1 MKIMRCPI
9 PCLVDVQGQQARNP
23 LHTAL
28 FLRLPHYLSCLHRIL
43 SKGLQHGI
51 FRVFYLAS
59 LPCKTMARACLVM
72 ESDLQ
77 LASRRRIRHQ
87 CDLSNSR
94 ALIQSTLPTLQIS
107 TEVRAGVTSF
117 LTLSYILLVNPK
129 VMGEAGLAPEDVVS
143 GTCISCCLSTI
154 IVGLFGEHSPNTS
167 LRHAKRSRLTM

>member
-9 PCLVDVQGQQARNP
+9 PCLVDIEGRQARNP
-23 LHTAL
+23 LLHPAL

-43 SKGLQHGI
+43 ERAATRPRHLSP
-51 FRVFYLAS
+51 
-59 LPCKTMARACLVM
+59 PCSNWPRCRAKWRPAPACLAM

-87 CDLSNSR
+87 CDLTDPKT
-94 ALIQSTLPTLQIS
+94 LIQFTLPMSQIS
-107 TEVRAGVTSF
+107 TEIRAGVTSF

-154 IVGLFGEHSPNTS
+154 IVGLFG
-167 LRHAKRSRLTM
+167 